1 MRLAWPS
8 LCLLIGVAC
17 YGGGESPPLAP
28 GSGSLDLVDI
38 RGVVTDSVLGRP
50 LAGVALSVG
59 GKVVQTGAD
68 GSYAARVPA
77 GPLVVRV
84 QFSLYEDYQVHVPV
98 ASEQEVNLRLR
109 RLNPALTACAIG
121 ADSIRAVIV
130 DLQGRKT
137 INRAEGSTIRMASVQ
152 GGQTDVTAWDW
163 RWTAVDEYTWQ
174 AAIAAPDPGVVGA
187 VFTLRDKRGFGEL
200 ASCTSVPAPQPPPPA
215 PQ

>member
-1 MRLAWPS
+1 MRLTVPS
-8 LCLLIGVAC
+8 LCLLLGAAC
-17 YGGGESPPLAP
+17 YGGGEPAPLAP
-28 GSGSLDLVDI
+28 GGGSPDLVSLH
-38 RGVVTDSVLGRP
+38 GVVTDSVLGRP
-50 LAGVALSVG
+50 LAGAILSLG

-84 QFSLYEDYQVHVPV
+84 QFSLYEDYPVDVPV
-98 ASEQEVNLRLR
+98 ASEREVHLRLR

-137 INRAEGSTIRMASVQ
+137 INRGEGSTLRLASVQ
-152 GGQTDVTAWDW
+152 GGQADVTAWDW
-163 RWTAVDEYTWQ
+163 QWTAVDEYTWG
-174 AAIAAPDPGVVGA
+174 AAIAAPNPTVVSA
-187 VFTLRDKRGFGEL
+187 IFTLRDKRGFGEL
-200 ASCTSVPAPQPPPPA
+200 ADCRSVPAPQPPPPA

>member
-1 MRLAWPS
+1 MRLALPS
-8 LCLLIGVAC
+8 LCLLLGVAC
-17 YGGGESPPLAP
+17 YGGGEPAPLAP
-28 GSGSLDLVDI
+28 GAGSLDLVDI
-38 RGVVTDSVLGRP
+38 HGVVTDSVLGRP
-50 LAGVALSVG
+50 RAGAPLSVG
-59 GKVVQTGAD
+59 GKVVLTDAD
-68 GSYAARVPA
+68 GSYAVRVPA

-98 ASEQEVNLRLR
+98 AAEREFNFRLR

-137 INRAEGSTIRMASVQ
+137 INRAEGSTLRLASVQ

-163 RWTAVDEYTWQ
+163 RWTAVDEYTWR
-174 AAIAAPDPGVVGA
+174 AAIAVPDPGVVSA
-187 VFTLRDKRGFGEL
+187 IFTLRDKRGFGEL
-200 ASCTSVPAPQPPPPA
+200 ADCGSVPAPQPPPLA